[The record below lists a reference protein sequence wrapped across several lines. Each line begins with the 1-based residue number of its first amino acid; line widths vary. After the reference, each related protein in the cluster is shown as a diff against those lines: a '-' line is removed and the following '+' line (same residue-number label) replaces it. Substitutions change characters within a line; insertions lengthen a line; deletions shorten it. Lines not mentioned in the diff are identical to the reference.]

1 MTGVIYSQIFLTD
14 AYAEDPTVK
23 ALVDS
28 YNDEVAASLEKVVG
42 YSAQNLEWSTQ
53 LVRGQNSPIAN
64 LVTDALLDFFAIY
77 EPDICL
83 VNGGGIRA
91 SIPEGPVTLK
101 SCNSVL
107 PFDNDMM
114 LVEASGATI
123 LAALENGVSALPSL
137 HGKFA
142 QPAGI
147 TYTADLTKEPGSRVS
162 DVKFYDGTPLD
173 PDARYKVVINS
184 YLGGGGDGYT
194 MLNVLDETKELAS
207 DVKIITHV
215 NKTYMRQALQAYFEK
230 STEAEPIRVDMKET
244 RIRLITEETFVNP
257 FTDVAETDWFYD
269 VVLQLAKN
277 GIVNGMTETT
287 FEPQGTLTRAEF
299 ATMLYRIAGTPAA
312 EAESTYSDVK
322 TGDWYYDAVV
332 WATEAGVVNGM
343 GDGTFAPNDNITRQE
358 MATMLYR
365 LAKAEKVEEDKLASF
380 PDAASVADWAKD
392 AMNWAVS
399 TEIVNGSTHDDKVNY
414 LDPTATALRCQAAA
428 VACRYLALSK

>member
-1 MTGVIYSQIFLTD
+1 
-14 AYAEDPTVK
+14 
-23 ALVDS
+23 
-28 YNDEVAASLEKVVG
+28 
-42 YSAQNLEWSTQ
+42 
-53 LVRGQNSPIAN
+53 
-64 LVTDALLDFFAIY
+64 
-77 EPDICL
+77 
-83 VNGGGIRA
+83 
-91 SIPEGPVTLK
+91 
-101 SCNSVL
+101 
-107 PFDNDMM
+107 MM

-269 VVLQLAKN
+269 VVLQLAKD

-299 ATMLYRIAGTPAA
+299 ATMLYRVSYAPVVTG
-312 EAESTYSDVK
+312 ESTYSDVK

-414 LDPTATALRCQAAA
+414 LDPTAMALRCQAAA

>member
-1 MTGVIYSQIFLTD
+1 MLGAPPQCDEILRFDDCQNFLKAGIVMADRVGTVSKT
-14 AYAEDPTVK
+14 YAEELRYPYY
-23 ALVDS
+23 AHGLS
-28 YNDEVAASLEKVVG
+28 E
-42 YSAQNLEWSTQ
+42 
-53 LVRGQNSPIAN
+53 
-64 LVTDALLDFFAIY
+64 
-77 EPDICL
+77 
-83 VNGGGIRA
+83 
-91 SIPEGPVTLK
+91 
-101 SCNSVL
+101 
-107 PFDNDMM
+107 
-114 LVEASGATI
+114 I
-123 LAALENGVSALPSL
+123 LA
-137 HGKFA
+137 
-142 QPAGI
+142 
-147 TYTADLTKEPGSRVS
+147 SR
-162 DVKFYDGTPLD
+162 G
-173 PDARYKVVINS
+173 
-184 YLGGGGDGYT
+184 
-194 MLNVLDETKELAS
+194 
-207 DVKIITHV
+207 
-215 NKTYMRQALQAYFEK
+215 
-230 STEAEPIRVDMKET
+230 EA
-244 RIRLITEETFVNP
+244 FS
-257 FTDVAETDWFYD
+257 
-269 VVLQLAKN
+269 

-322 TGDWYYDAVV
+322 TGDWYYNAVV